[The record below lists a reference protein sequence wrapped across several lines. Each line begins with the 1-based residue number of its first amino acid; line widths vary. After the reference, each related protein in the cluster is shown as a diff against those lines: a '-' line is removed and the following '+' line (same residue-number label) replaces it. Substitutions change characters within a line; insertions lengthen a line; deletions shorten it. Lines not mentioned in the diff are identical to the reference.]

1 MALTGINAY
10 RKGNL
15 KQDIANAD
23 PHKLTL
29 MLMQGALDRIAYA
42 KGAMER
48 REYELKSQYISRVTA
63 ILINLRDTLDLKTG
77 GETAENL
84 FALYDYMIERLNLAH
99 VKNDLKMLDEVTNLL
114 SPIRDAWVQI
124 PEEAKQEAFELK
136 KRTYFTR
143 NAPTVSG
150 NEILSRWGDGP
161 SIAAIL

>member
-48 REYELKSQYISRVTA
+48 REFEQKAQLISRVSA
-63 ILINLRDTLDLKTG
+63 IIMNLRDTLDLDVG

-84 FALYDYMIERLNLAH
+84 YALYDFMIEKLNEAH
-99 VKNDLKMLDEVTNLL
+99 AKNSLQMLDEVTNLL
-114 SPIRDAWVQI
+114 TPIRDAWLQI
-124 PEEAKQEAFELK
+124 PETAKQEAFEAQRQ
-136 KRTYFTR
+136 KRE
-143 NAPTVSG
+143 AV
-150 NEILSRWGDGP
+150 
-161 SIAAIL
+161 